1 MTHNQFPAYEFEPT
15 LTTSELNALIA
26 ERDAREAYEAEQR
39 KAEEAEYERSI
50 ASQRR
55 LRDYERRI
63 ASKFEAYIANPTVD
77 GAKSLVADVDFYS
90 DIYKDEY
97 HVRPHGCW
105 DAYFL
110 AFDENHRT
118 IWEQGFNAYLG

>member
-1 MTHNQFPAYEFEPT
+1 MTHYQFPEYEFEPT

-39 KAEEAEYERSI
+39 KAEEAEYERSV
-50 ASQRR
+50 ASQRY

-63 ASKFEAYIANPTVD
+63 ASKFEAFIANPTVD
-77 GAKSLVADVDFYS
+77 GAKSLVADVDFHS
-90 DIYKDEY
+90 DVYKDEY
-97 HVRPHGCW
+97 HVRPHGYW

-110 AFDENHRT
+110 AFDANHRA